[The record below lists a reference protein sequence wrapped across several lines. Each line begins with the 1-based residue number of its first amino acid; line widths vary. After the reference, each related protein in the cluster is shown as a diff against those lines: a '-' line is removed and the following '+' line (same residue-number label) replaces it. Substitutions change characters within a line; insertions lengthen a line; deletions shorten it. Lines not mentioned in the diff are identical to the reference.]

1 MSPHTGTHTVGRPP
15 LGASGM
21 AHPHNGQLAV
31 AISNA
36 VVAELAATTGR
47 GPTQART
54 TLAPNAIFVVLQD
67 TLTRGERSLVAAGD
81 AELVLGL
88 RRRWQRAMQETCT
101 EKIQELTGRTVI
113 AFMSDNYI
121 DPDVAVEVF
130 ILEPVTERA
139 RDEPVPPQA

>member
-1 MSPHTGTHTVGRPP
+1 MTETQH
-15 LGASGM
+15 
-21 AHPHNGQLAV
+21 GQLTV

-36 VVAELAATTGR
+36 VVGALAATTGR

-54 TLAPNAIFVVLQD
+54 TLAPNAVFVVLQD

-81 AELVLGL
+81 AELVLDL
-88 RRRWQRAMQETCT
+88 RRRWQRAMQATCT
-101 EKIQELTGRTVI
+101 EKIEELTGRKVI

-130 ILEPVTERA
+130 ILEQLNELA
-139 RDEPVPPQA
+139 EDEPVVAQA

>member
-1 MSPHTGTHTVGRPP
+1 VGRRS
-15 LGASGM
+15 LGQSAL
-21 AHPHNGQLAV
+21 ADTHNGQLGV

-36 VVAELAATTGR
+36 VVAEIAATTGR

-54 TLAPNAIFVVLQD
+54 TIAPNAIFVVLQD

-88 RRRWQRAMQETCT
+88 RRRWQRAMQATCT
-101 EKIQELTGRTVI
+101 VKIEELTGRKVI

-121 DPDVAVEVF
+121 APDVAVEVF
-130 ILEPVTERA
+130 ILEQVTERTEA
-139 RDEPVPPQA
+139 EPVPPQV